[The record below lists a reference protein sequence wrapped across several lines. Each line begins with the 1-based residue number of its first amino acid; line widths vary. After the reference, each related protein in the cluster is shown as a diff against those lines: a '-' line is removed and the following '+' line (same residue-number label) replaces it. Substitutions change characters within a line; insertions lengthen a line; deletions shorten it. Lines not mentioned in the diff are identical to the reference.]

1 MAESKPFSPACARA
15 VANNGTEG
23 SAGFEDPKFGVRGP
37 SASFK
42 SGGVTSFG
50 VPCRSGATGMAFAPC
65 AREAVCDLG
74 CDCGLVFGT
83 LLRSE
88 E

>member
-15 VANNGTEG
+15 VADIGTDG
-23 SAGFEDPKFGVRGP
+23 SAGFDPKFGARGP
-37 SASFK
+37 AASFK

-50 VPCRSGATGMAFAPC
+50 VPCCSAATGMALEPR
-65 AREAVCDLG
+65 AREAVCELA
-74 CDCGLVFGT
+74 CDCGLVFGA

-88 E
+88 A

>member
-15 VANNGTEG
+15 VADNGTEG

-50 VPCRSGATGMAFAPC
+50 VPCSAATGMALEPC
-65 AREAVCDLG
+65 AREAVCDLV
-74 CDCGLVFGT
+74 CDCALVFGA

-88 E
+88 A

>member
-1 MAESKPFSPACARA
+1 MAESKPFIPACARA
-15 VANNGTEG
+15 VADIGTEG
-23 SAGFEDPKFGVRGP
+23 SAGFDDPKFGVRGP

-50 VPCRSGATGMAFAPC
+50 VPCCSAATGMALEPC
-65 AREAVCDLG
+65 AREAVCDLA
-74 CDCGLVFGT
+74 CDCLVFGA

-88 E
+88 A